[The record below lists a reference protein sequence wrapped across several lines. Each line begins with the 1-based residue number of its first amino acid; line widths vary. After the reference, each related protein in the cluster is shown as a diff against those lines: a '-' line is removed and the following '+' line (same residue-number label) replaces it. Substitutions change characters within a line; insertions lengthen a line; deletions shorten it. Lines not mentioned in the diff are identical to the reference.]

1 MSECTILEP
10 WTNKDRVEIVPDGS
24 TTPDA
29 ALSREAKPDNES
41 YLDKDDE
48 ITIVDG
54 KGSTNLKTGV
64 FTPNTINDS
73 PIPK

>member
-1 MSECTILEP
+1 M
-10 WTNKDRVEIVPDGS
+10 PDGS

-41 YLDKDDE
+41 YLDKDEE
-48 ITIVDG
+48 IVIVDG
-54 KGSTNLKTGV
+54 KGTTNMKTGE
-64 FTPNTINDS
+64 FTPNTISDA